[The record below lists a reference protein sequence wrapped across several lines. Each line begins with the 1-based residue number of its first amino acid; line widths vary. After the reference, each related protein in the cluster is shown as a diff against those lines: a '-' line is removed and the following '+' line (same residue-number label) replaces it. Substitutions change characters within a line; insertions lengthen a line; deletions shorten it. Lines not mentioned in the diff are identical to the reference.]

1 MEVCRRE
8 YAIVD
13 IEQRFTFF
21 FEAFGAVGRNSNVAG
36 SRGIGVG

>member
-8 YAIVD
+8 FAIVD

-21 FEAFGAVGRNSNVAG
+21 FEAFGAVGRNSTDIS